1 MVDAALIT
9 SMVLFSWAMAL
20 TPGPNNTVLLTLAA
34 AHGPR
39 STIPHLV
46 GIVIGISVMFGA
58 ISAGLGALFLAYP
71 VAYQVL
77 KWVGFAYILWM
88 AWGILRT
95 SGLESPDAASIP
107 TGWIRSTIFQV
118 VNPKAWIVLGAFVAA
133 FVPTD
138 QGPWP
143 IVVSGVIFLVATV
156 PLSLVWIGAGHVL
169 GRLLTTPKSRRIF
182 TTIMAL
188 ALVGSMV
195 PVLFL

>member
-1 MVDAALIT
+1 MDAALIT

-20 TPGPNNTVLLTLAA
+20 TPGPNNTVLLTLSA

-39 STIPHLV
+39 SAIPHLV

-95 SGLESPDAASIP
+95 TSPDFSDATGIP
-107 TGWIRSTIFQV
+107 TGWVRSTIFQV
-118 VNPKAWIVLGAFVAA
+118 VNPKAWIVIGTFVTT
-133 FVPTD
+133 FVPTTL
-138 QGPWP
+138 GVWP
-143 IVVSGVIFLVATV
+143 VVLAGLIFLGATL
-156 PLSLVWIGAGHVL
+156 PISLIWIGAGHVV
-169 GRLLTTPKSRRIF
+169 GRLLTTPKSRRVF
-182 TTIMAL
+182 TTIMAV

>member
-1 MVDAALIT
+1 MDAALIS
-9 SMVLFSWAMAL
+9 SMLVFSWAMAL
-20 TPGPNNTVLLTLAA
+20 TPGPNNTVFLTLAA
-34 AHGPR
+34 TYGPR
-39 STIPHLV
+39 SALPHLV
-46 GIVIGISVMFGA
+46 GVTIGMSVMLFA
-58 ISAGLGALFLAYP
+58 VTAGLGAVFEAYP

-95 SGLESPDAASIP
+95 AGVENADLSSLPI
-107 TGWIRSTIFQV
+107 GWVRSTIFQV
-118 VNPKAWIVLGAFVAA
+118 VNPKAWIVIGAYVAT

-143 IVVSGVIFLVATV
+143 MALSGVIFMAATL
-156 PLSLVWIGAGHVL
+156 PLSLVWIGAGHLL
-169 GRLLTTPKSRRIF
+169 GRVLNTPRSRRIF

-188 ALVGSMV
+188 ALVGSMI

>member
-1 MVDAALIT
+1 MDAALIT

-46 GIVIGISVMFGA
+46 GIVVGISVMFGA

>member
-1 MVDAALIT
+1 VDAALIT
-9 SMVLFSWAMAL
+9 SMLLFSWAMAL
-20 TPGPNNTVLLTLAA
+20 TPGPNNTVLLTLSAA
-34 AHGPR
+34 YGPR

-58 ISAGLGALFLAYP
+58 ISAGLGALFLVYP

-95 SGLESPDAASIP
+95 SGPTSADAASIP

-118 VNPKAWIVLGAFVAA
+118 VNPKAWIVLGAFVTA

-143 IVVSGVIFLVATV
+143 IVLSGVIFLVATV
-156 PLSLVWIGAGHVL
+156 PLSVVWIGAGHLL
-169 GRLLTTPKSRRIF
+169 GRLLTTPKSRRVF

>member
-1 MVDAALIT
+1 
-9 SMVLFSWAMAL
+9 MVLFLLAMAL
-20 TPGPNNTVLLTLAA
+20 TPGPNNTVLMTLAA
-34 AHGPR
+34 AYGPR

-58 ISAGLGALFLAYP
+58 LAAGLGALFVAYP

-95 SGLESPDAASIP
+95 TSPNGDDATGIP
-107 TGWIRSTIFQV
+107 TGWVRSTIFQV
-118 VNPKAWIVLGAFVAA
+118 ANPKAWIVLGAYVTA
-133 FVPTD
+133 FVPTSA
-138 QGPWP
+138 GVWP
-143 IVVSGVIFLVATV
+143 VALSGLIFFAATLPISV
-156 PLSLVWIGAGHVL
+156 VWIGAGHVI

>member
-1 MVDAALIT
+1 
-9 SMVLFSWAMAL
+9 MVLFSWAMAL
-20 TPGPNNTVLLTLAA
+20 TPGPNNTVLLTLSAA
-34 AHGPR
+34 YGPR

-58 ISAGLGALFLAYP
+58 ISAGLGALFEAYP
-71 VAYQVL
+71 VTYQVL

-95 SGLESPDAASIP
+95 SGLDSPDVSQLP

-118 VNPKAWIVLGAFVAA
+118 VNPKAWIVLGAFVTA

-138 QGPWP
+138 QGAWP
-143 IVVSGVIFLVATV
+143 IVLSGVIFMVATV
-156 PLSLVWIGAGHVL
+156 PLSLVWIGAGHIL
-169 GRLLTTPKSRRIF
+169 GRLLTTPTSRRIF
-182 TTIMAL
+182 TTVMAL
-188 ALVGSMV
+188 ALVGSMI

>member
-1 MVDAALIT
+1 MDAALIT
-9 SMVLFSWAMAL
+9 SIFLFSGAMAL

-46 GIVIGISVMFGA
+46 GMVVGTSAMFAA

-88 AWGILRT
+88 AWGIFRT
-95 SGLESPDAASIP
+95 SGPQSADADSIP
-107 TGWIRSTIFQV
+107 TGWIRSTIFQL
-118 VNPKAWIVLGAFVAA
+118 VNPKAWIVLGALVTA

-143 IVVSGVIFLVATV
+143 IVIAGVLFQVATV

>member
-1 MVDAALIT
+1 MDAALIT

-20 TPGPNNTVLLTLAA
+20 TPGPNNTVLLTLSAA
-34 AHGPR
+34 YGPR

-95 SGLESPDAASIP
+95 SGLNSPDAESIP

-118 VNPKAWIVLGAFVAA
+118 VNPKAWIVLGAFVTAIA
-133 FVPTD
+133 RTD
-138 QGPWP
+138 PGPWP
-143 IVVSGVIFLVATV
+143 IVLSGVIFLVATV
-156 PLSLVWIGAGHVL
+156 PLSLVWIGAGHIL
-169 GRLLTTPKSRRIF
+169 GRLLTTPQSRRIF
-182 TTIMAL
+182 TTIMAV